1 MKIKQAPEDFR
12 VEEVSRL
19 EVGNTGGFTVYRLE
33 KRGIGTPEAVRQVA
47 KRWQLPREALGVS
60 GLKDTHGHTGQML
73 TIREGPARNL
83 DGGHWKLNY
92 LGRSNRPATRAAL
105 VANRFRI
112 VVRELNDPVRFC
124 GRAERAAEIGFP
136 DYYDDQRFGSLRG
149 TGGRFIADSLLAGDF
164 ESALRLAIAS
174 PDRKDRSAVRRR
186 RVALRDGWGDWAALC
201 DNLPESFE
209 RNVAQR
215 LADGATFTE
224 AYTMID
230 RELRRLHLSA
240 YQAHRFNEQV
250 RGVIAMGPEWPG
262 VEGPYR
268 FHEEPIEDCVLELG
282 VFGELAFRPG
292 RRHLLCRPEKL
303 RVEPTA
309 DAVELAFTLRPGSY
323 ATMLIK
329 RCASG
334 TTAP

>member
-1 MKIKQAPEDFR
+1 MKIKHAPEDFR

-73 TIREGPARNL
+73 TIRAGPARNL
-83 DGGHWKLNY
+83 DGGRWKLNY

-124 GRAERAAEIGFP
+124 GRAERAAEIGF
-136 DYYDDQRFGSLRG
+136 

-174 PDRKDRSAVRRR
+174 PDGKDRSAVRRR

-201 DNLPESFE
+201 GSLPESFE

-215 LADGATFTE
+215 LADGATFAE

-250 RGVIAMGPEWPG
+250 RGVITTGPEWPG

-268 FHEEPIEDCVLELG
+268 FHEEPIEDRTFELG

-303 RVEPTA
+303 RVEPAA
-309 DAVELAFTLRPGSY
+309 DAAELAFTLRPGSY